1 MEVPSKKWMVLKP
14 PTLTAHNLVLK
25 LTQIFFPENAL
36 ESRRVHKVVT
46 EICSSCHFRE
56 PCLEY
61 SLNNVLHG
69 TWAGFTEFQRNKMG
83 GKKRH
88 YPNKKAPR
96 YEGLL
101 CIRY

>member
-1 MEVPSKKWMVLKP
+1 MDGIKAPYFDG
-14 PTLTAHNLVLK
+14 
-25 LTQIFFPENAL
+25 TQPCAQTDPEIFFPENAL

-88 YPNKKAPR
+88 YPKQKSPS
-96 YEGLL
+96 L
-101 CIRY
+101 